1 MCVAARVSRAFL
13 AILLKPTRLAL
24 QKMGLCA
31 EQRFQISIR
40 PLALVRQCSCVKER
54 TKFSGSIPA
63 AYDRYLGPIL
73 FQPYAED
80 LAARVPVKKTSS
92 VLELACGTGILTR
105 VLRTYLPS
113 KVKLIATDLN
123 EPMFRQ
129 AAAKFGKGEK
139 VRWLE
144 ADASDLP
151 FDDRKFDAV
160 VCQFGIMFVADK
172 ALAAREAYRVL
183 KRNGLLLFSVWDGMK
198 HNKLGELA
206 HRTIA
211 SYFKKD
217 PPTFYQVP
225 FSYHNRTEIRRV
237 LKQAGFREIKTEVI
251 AKIGQ
256 AKRAE
261 DVAKGLVEG
270 NPVAATIAKRD
281 PSLLPVITDAVTAA
295 ITRRFGKQNIHAP
308 MRAIVV
314 RARI

>member
-1 MCVAARVSRAFL
+1 M
-13 AILLKPTRLAL
+13 KD
-24 QKMGLCA
+24 
-31 EQRFQISIR
+31 EH
-40 PLALVRQCSCVKER
+40 

-80 LAARVPVKKTSS
+80 LATRLPANKTGS

-105 VLRTYLPS
+105 VLRTHLPS

-129 AAAKFGKGEK
+129 AAHKFGKNER

-144 ADASDLP
+144 ADACDLP

-160 VCQFGIMFVADK
+160 VCQFGIMFVPDK

-183 KRNGLLLFSVWDGMK
+183 RRNGLFLFNVWDAMR

-206 HRTIA
+206 NRTIA
-211 SYFKKD
+211 SYFEKD
-217 PPTFYQVP
+217 PPTFYQIP
-225 FSYHNRTEIRRV
+225 FSYHNRADIRWI
-237 LKQAGFREIKTEVI
+237 LKRAGFREIKTEVI
-251 AKIGQ
+251 AKVGK
-256 AKRAE
+256 ANRAE

-270 NPVAATIAKRD
+270 NPVAVTIAKRD
-281 PSLLPVITDAVTAA
+281 PSLLPIITNSVTAA
-295 ITRRFGKQNIHAP
+295 ITRRFGKRDIHAP

-314 RARI
+314 RARV